1 MMTANLPQQCD
12 SIAPVLVIPALDP
25 DNKLPELIDL
35 LRSDNPQ
42 RKRFSHIVVIDD
54 GSDEAAQ
61 PVFTELARLSDVTVI
76 HHQTNQG
83 KGAALK
89 TGFNWVLEHCAESN
103 VGVVTAD
110 ADGQHLAE
118 DILAIASNL
127 MTSTNRLWLGC
138 REFQESKVPLR
149 SKIGNIC
156 TLWLF
161 RLFTGQYIRDTQT
174 GLRGIPRSYLAKLKD
189 FSSCGYEFELDMLL
203 NAKRSGIAIATQSI
217 TTVYEDDNARSHYR
231 PIIDSVKI
239 YQRFF
244 KFAGVGILS
253 AGLDYGVF
261 AAYFWLT
268 EDLLWAIV
276 CARVV
281 SGIFNFSLNKQF
293 VFSSK
298 HKVMPELAK
307 YVSLAGVLI
316 LANYVIT
323 ESLTYLNVTPYIGKP
338 IAELGIFLLSY
349 GGQRRFVF
357 KDS

>member
-1 MMTANLPQQCD
+1 MTANLPPLTE
-12 SIAPVLVIPALDP
+12 SIAPVIVIPALDP
-25 DNKLPELIDL
+25 DNKLLELITG
-35 LRSDNPQ
+35 LRNDNPQ
-42 RKRFSHIVVIDD
+42 HKRFSHIVVVND
-54 GSDEAAQ
+54 GSAAAAQ
-61 PVFTELARLSDVTVI
+61 ALFEQLAPLDDVTVL
-76 HHQTNQG
+76 HHANNQG

-89 TGFNWVLEHCAESN
+89 TGFNWVLENCPEGN

-118 DILAIASNL
+118 DILAIATNL
-127 MTSTNRLWLGC
+127 VTSDDRLWLGC
-138 REFQESKVPLR
+138 REFQETEVPLR

-174 GLRGIPRSYLAKLKD
+174 GLRGIPRSYLPKLTG
-189 FSSCGYEFELDMLL
+189 FGSCGYEFELDMLL
-203 NAKRSGIAIATQSI
+203 SAKKSGITIATQSI

-231 PIIDSVKI
+231 PIVDSVKI

-253 AGLDYGVF
+253 AGLDYAVF
-261 AAYFWLT
+261 AAYFWFT
-268 EDLLWAIV
+268 ADLFWAIV

-281 SGIFNFSLNKQF
+281 SGIFNFSMNKQL
-293 VFSSK
+293 VFGSNK
-298 HKVMPELAK
+298 GVVPELFK
-307 YVSLAGVLI
+307 YTSLAGVLI

-338 IAELGIFLLSY
+338 IAEFTIFLLSY
-349 GGQRRFVF
+349 RGQRKFVF